1 MKKTLFL
8 LIPLLLLVLAF
19 CSTNKRNPNLYLIP
33 NNYVGWVQIIYN
45 QEGFNAIEKN
55 NGKNIFTIPESGVL
69 KTSTPDPEYGISFE
83 EFYYYDEQNKQQ
95 KLDVDQMI
103 HHHTIG
109 DGESVS
115 SSGKIEGPTVQ
126 RFFVGTEAEL
136 QNHPAP
142 DYPVELMKPASSNGP
157 RP

>member
-1 MKKTLFL
+1 MKKTLLL

-19 CSTNKRNPNLYLIP
+19 CSTYKRNPNIYLIP

-45 QEGFNAIEKN
+45 QEGFK
-55 NGKNIFTIPESGVL
+55 
-69 KTSTPDPEYGISFE
+69 

-95 KLDVDQMI
+95 KLDTDQMI
-103 HHHTIG
+103 HRHTIG
-109 DGESVS
+109 NGESVS
-115 SSGKIEGPTVQ
+115 NSGKIEGPMVQ

-142 DYPVELMKPASSNGP
+142 DYPVELMK
-157 RP
+157 

>member
-8 LIPLLLLVLAF
+8 LIPLLLVLVLVF
-19 CSTNKRNPNLYLIP
+19 CSTTKRNPNIYLIP

-45 QEGFNAIEKN
+45 QEGFDAIEKN
-55 NGKNIFTIPESGVL
+55 NGKNIFTIPESGIL
-69 KTSTPDPEYGISFE
+69 KTSTPDVEYGISFE

-103 HHHTIG
+103 HAHTIG

-115 SSGKIEGPTVQ
+115 SSGKIVGPTVQ
-126 RFFVGTEAEL
+126 SFFVGTEAAL
-136 QNHPAP
+136 QNIP
-142 DYPVELMKPASSNGP
+142 DPRYPVELMKPDASN
-157 RP
+157 

>member
-8 LIPLLLLVLAF
+8 LIPLLLLVLLAS
-19 CSTNKRNPNLYLIP
+19 CSSNKRNPNIYLIP

-45 QEGFNAIEKN
+45 QEGFK
-55 NGKNIFTIPESGVL
+55 
-69 KTSTPDPEYGISFE
+69 

-103 HHHTIG
+103 HGYTIG

-115 SSGKIEGPTVQ
+115 SSGTIEGLGC
-126 RFFVGTEAEL
+126 RAFL
-136 QNHPAP
+136 
-142 DYPVELMKPASSNGP
+142 
-157 RP
+157 

>member
-8 LIPLLLLVLAF
+8 LIPLLLLLLLVF
-19 CSTNKRNPNLYLIP
+19 GSTTKRNPNIYLIP

-45 QEGFNAIEKN
+45 QEGFNAIEKD

-69 KTSTPDPEYGISFE
+69 KTSTADIEYGISFE

-95 KLDVDQMI
+95 KLDTDQMI
-103 HHHTIG
+103 HRHTIG
-109 DGESVS
+109 KGESVS
-115 SSGKIEGPTVQ
+115 NSGKIEGPTVQ
-126 RFFVGTEAEL
+126 RFFVGTEAQL

-142 DYPVELMKPASSNGP
+142 DYPVELMK
-157 RP
+157 